1 MDCREAKKTEHMMME
16 AFSVKW
22 VQVGGRINT
31 DSEKHHLDEAKKTKH
46 MVIEAFSIKWVQV
59 PSGWK
64 DNNDSKK
71 LIKKKCKS
79 IESDHSKHIPQTAP
93 YS

>member
-1 MDCREAKKTEHMMME
+1 MVME

-31 DSEKHHLDEAKKTKH
+31 DGKSTIWMKPKKTKD

-71 LIKKKCKS
+71 IK
-79 IESDHSKHIPQTAP
+79 
-93 YS
+93 